1 MPARLFALLLALLPL
16 ALRAD
21 ITAGNGWVWRTRAGQ
36 SGSSAGLTLHSEQP
50 ATLLAIY
57 APGVGRIELH
67 HSSVDGNGRRTMRRL
82 PNLPLP
88 AGQTLT
94 LREDGIHLMLLGL
107 TQPLSRGKLPLVLT
121 LQEAGGGRRTLVTL
135 LDVRVP
141 QQ

>member
-1 MPARLFALLLALLPL
+1 MSARLFALLLVLLPL
-16 ALRAD
+16 AAHAD

-50 ATLLAIY
+50 ATLLAVY

-67 HSSVDGNGRRTMRRL
+67 HSGVDSNGRRTMRRL
-82 PNLPLP
+82 PSLPLP
-88 AGQTLT
+88 AGKTLV

-107 TQPLSRGKLPLVLT
+107 AHPLSRGKLPLVLT
-121 LQEAGGGRRTLVTL
+121 LQDAGGGRHTLVTL

-141 QQ
+141 Q